1 MEQWNVLVNGRT
13 HEIIFEGG
21 TLFGKGKF
29 RIDDQPVRGTA
40 VLVKKVGMFYP
51 IEIEN
56 SELFLKCDLKSHPV
70 DMIQDGRYLAA
81 GTPLEEEVR
90 DTLRQSVEA
99 RDPLTAKDRSAMG
112 SLLTFTVLT
121 YVNMILFLIDA
132 SVTFPFSAIIP
143 EIVLE
148 LFSIAEVPFVFPM
161 AVGVLV
167 SVALASVY
175 LLLYWRARKNNSLW
189 PVIVSL
195 ILVAM
200 DTLVVLFLALDDF
213 SYYMVDIAFHLWMLW
228 SLAQLWRVRS
238 KKRKELLFEEN
249 PVEYP
254 SMK

>member
-21 TLFGKGKF
+21 TLLGKGKF

-56 SELFLKCDLKSHPV
+56 SELFLKCDLKNHPV

-90 DTLRQSVEA
+90 DTLQQSVEA
-99 RDPLTAKDRSAMG
+99 RDPLIAKDRSAMG

-121 YVNMILFLIDA
+121 YVNMVLFLIDA
-132 SVTFPFSAIIP
+132 SVTFPFSAIVP

-148 LFSIAEVPFVFPM
+148 LVSIAEVPFAFPM

>member
-1 MEQWNVLVNGRT
+1 
-13 HEIIFEGG
+13 
-21 TLFGKGKF
+21 
-29 RIDDQPVRGTA
+29 
-40 VLVKKVGMFYP
+40 
-51 IEIEN
+51 
-56 SELFLKCDLKSHPV
+56 
-70 DMIQDGRYLAA
+70 
-81 GTPLEEEVR
+81 
-90 DTLRQSVEA
+90 
-99 RDPLTAKDRSAMG
+99 MG

-121 YVNMILFLIDA
+121 YVNMVLFLIDA
-132 SVTFPFSAIIP
+132 SVTFPFSAIVP

-148 LFSIAEVPFVFPM
+148 LVSIAEVPFAFPM

-175 LLLYWRARKNNSLW
+175 LFLYWRARKNNSLW